1 MKKTVLIILVILV
14 SSISFAQKSNAPSHG
29 NWDELLK
36 KYVSKEGNVNYKGI
50 KSDASFKQYLK
61 TLSNSSPN
69 KSWSVNERLS
79 FWINAYNAFTIELII
94 KNYPTKSIKNIKDP
108 WGQNFIK
115 IGGKAMS
122 LNTIEHEILRKKF
135 NEPRIHFAIVC
146 ASESCPNLLNRA
158 FLPSTLVKQLD
169 SQAKNFINDPTKN
182 KIGVNAMELSLIFKW
197 FKGDFT
203 KKRSLTQF
211 INKYWRNKAI
221 ISTKAKTSYLKY
233 DWSLNE

>member
-1 MKKTVLIILVILV
+1 MKKTVIIILVTLV
-14 SSISFAQKSNAPSHG
+14 SSFSFAQKSSAPNHN

-36 KYVSKEGNVNYKGI
+36 KHVTKEGKVNYKGI
-50 KSDASFKQYLK
+50 KSDVSFKEYLK

-79 FWINAYNAFTIELII
+79 FWINAYNAFTIELIL

-108 WGQNFIK
+108 WDQKFIK
-115 IGGKAMS
+115 IGGKTMS

-146 ASESCPNLLNRA
+146 ASESCPKLLNQA
-158 FLPSTLVKQLD
+158 FLPVTLAKQLD
-169 SQAKNFINDPTKN
+169 SQARSFINDPTKN
-182 KIGVNAMELSLIFKW
+182 KISVNSLELSLIFKW

-203 KKRSLTQF
+203 KKGSLNQF